1 MRRQLIYTF
10 LLAAANLIYYFGLD
24 GQTGTLLYYLLMACY
39 ALLLILYIRVYLR
52 ISRRWTQVHP
62 ERAPYLQKRI
72 HPLCIGLC
80 IMFGLSVVVNIYPYF
95 ISQLIFTG
103 IYTIFYIVFALQ
115 FHNYGIYIANYPL
128 IEENETPDQTPASP
142 TITLTIDN
150 TTVMKK
156 TNELNY
162 EKIEEKIK
170 EWTSGKGYL
179 HSGLTI
185 QEMSKEIGINRTY
198 LSNFINDTYQ
208 TNFNGWVNGLRIE
221 EAKERMINNPDIS
234 LAEVAEQ
241 VGFADL
247 AHFSKQFKAKEG
259 QSPSTWRKEIRK
271 AVV

>member
-1 MRRQLIYTF
+1 
-10 LLAAANLIYYFGLD
+10 
-24 GQTGTLLYYLLMACY
+24 
-39 ALLLILYIRVYLR
+39 
-52 ISRRWTQVHP
+52 
-62 ERAPYLQKRI
+62 
-72 HPLCIGLC
+72 
-80 IMFGLSVVVNIYPYF
+80 MFGLSVVVNIYPYF

-247 AHFSKQFKAKEG
+247 ATSANSSKQRRDNPLLHGGRKSGRPLYEFP
-259 QSPSTWRKEIRK
+259 SPVNR
-271 AVV
+271 

>member
-1 MRRQLIYTF
+1 M
-10 LLAAANLIYYFGLD
+10 
-24 GQTGTLLYYLLMACY
+24 
-39 ALLLILYIRVYLR
+39 
-52 ISRRWTQVHP
+52 
-62 ERAPYLQKRI
+62 
-72 HPLCIGLC
+72 
-80 IMFGLSVVVNIYPYF
+80 
-95 ISQLIFTG
+95 
-103 IYTIFYIVFALQ
+103 
-115 FHNYGIYIANYPL
+115 
-128 IEENETPDQTPASP
+128 
-142 TITLTIDN
+142 
-150 TTVMKK
+150 
-156 TNELNY
+156 
-162 EKIEEKIK
+162 K